1 MIIKA
6 SSVYYVTKHL
16 LYHCVMSD
24 ELQPIAKNPLFLV
37 HPKPDFITQ
46 RKYLMFWIYFSCHL
60 PPFDVKDY
68 TRFISPESQPE
79 PGLRKSNI

>member
-6 SSVYYVTKHL
+6 STVYYVTKQL

-37 HPKPDFITQ
+37 HPNEHKARF
-46 RKYLMFWIYFSCHL
+46 YHAEEV
-60 PPFDVKDY
+60 FDVLD
-68 TRFISPESQPE
+68 
-79 PGLRKSNI
+79 LL